1 MGIFIGTD
9 KHAVLHTKNPPLGLS
24 GIQQQN
30 ACIYGMHLSK
40 MYQKSHLCNYFPF
53 SKRNEKMLLIT
64 LPWHE
69 VQGRVHGGP
78 GVPAQ
83 GQADARHAQA
93 HQQRGGSVL
102 LRAEMNQYNF
112 T

>member
-1 MGIFIGTD
+1 
-9 KHAVLHTKNPPLGLS
+9 
-24 GIQQQN
+24 
-30 ACIYGMHLSK
+30 
-40 MYQKSHLCNYFPF
+40 
-53 SKRNEKMLLIT
+53 MLLIT

-112 T
+112 S